1 MAGAALASVA
11 FSASALAGN
20 GDHVVVG
27 PAGYALGQNTLV
39 LAGGAPVPVV
49 GPGDHVVICH
59 ALGEDNKDTYIQI
72 APSAGVVFGH
82 AGEGHQLG
90 EDIIPPF
97 RYQPNGNGRDED
109 DSLAAGQN
117 WDAAHILIYENG
129 CAALPPAPVDVC
141 PNLEGMQESV
151 PAEMVK
157 NEAGNCVPLV
167 VPVPVADVCPNLEG
181 MQETLPAGMVKNEA
195 GNCVPLVVPI
205 PTTDVCPNIAGDQSP
220 VPAGMVKDS
229 SGDCVTPTPAPLP
242 VVVVT
247 DACPN
252 LEGMQASVPAGMVK
266 DAAGSCLVAQSSTP
280 QADTPAAASTP
291 STPAAGNT
299 PAVEN
304 TPAAVSTP
312 STPAANPPTAAIAG
326 VTSVISTKTPAAA
339 KPKAKAKPKVK
350 AKAKAKVKAK
360 PTPRPKL
367 NKAKIK
373 NLRVL
378 PFTP

>member
-1 MAGAALASVA
+1 MKRVLLSVAGAALASVA

-151 PAEMVK
+151 PAGMVK

-167 VPVPVADVCPNLEG
+167 VPVPV
-181 MQETLPAGMVKNEA
+181 
-195 GNCVPLVVPI
+195 
-205 PTTDVCPNIAGDQSP
+205 TDVCPNIAGDQSS
-220 VPAGMVKDS
+220 VPAGMVREA

-242 VVVVT
+242 IVVVT
-247 DACPN
+247 DVCPN

-266 DAAGSCLVAQSSTP
+266 DSAGT
-280 QADTPAAASTP
+280 
-291 STPAAGNT
+291 
-299 PAVEN
+299 
-304 TPAAVSTP
+304 
-312 STPAANPPTAAIAG
+312 
-326 VTSVISTKTPAAA
+326 
-339 KPKAKAKPKVK
+339 
-350 AKAKAKVKAK
+350 
-360 PTPRPKL
+360 
-367 NKAKIK
+367 
-373 NLRVL
+373 
-378 PFTP
+378 